1 MPFDHFNLIAGLYDR
16 AGKFTVTEQLLQLL
30 ALSPKNI
37 LLDAGGGT
45 GRVAAALRDM
55 VCKVVVADLSPGMLR
70 RSANKGLESICTPLE
85 YLPFS
90 SGTFDRVIMMDA
102 LHHVRDQSQ
111 TARELWRVLAP
122 GGRILIVEPDIHQF
136 VVKLLALGEKALL
149 MRSHFL
155 PYEKIA
161 AFFANSDAQVGI
173 VHNEHEVIVLVEK
186 VRQV

>member
-1 MPFDHFNLIAGLYDR
+1 MPFDHFNLIAGFYDR
-16 AGKFTVTEQLLQLL
+16 AAQFAVTEQLLQLL
-30 ALSPKNI
+30 ALSPKQS

-45 GRVAAALRDM
+45 GRVAAALRGM
-55 VCKVVVADLSPGMLR
+55 VRKVVVADLSPGMLR

-102 LHHVRDQSQ
+102 LHHVLDQSL
-111 TARELWRVLAP
+111 TVSELWRVLAP
-122 GGRILIVEPDIHQF
+122 GGKILIIEPDIHWF

-155 PYEKIA
+155 SYEQIA
-161 AFFANSDAQVGI
+161 AYFTNSKARVRV
-173 VHNEHEVIVLVEK
+173 VHSESDVIVLVEK
-186 VRQV
+186 VR